1 GTQLECATL
10 QVPLDYANPRGG
22 TLGVAVAR
30 LPATDP
36 KRRVG
41 SLVVNPGGPGA
52 SGVDFVRDSR
62 SQFPQEVRDRFDIVG
77 FDPRGVGRS
86 EQLRCLDD
94 RQLDALVSASGRDAM
109 VDQSRRLAEAC
120 QAAAPRLLPHLGTV
134 DVARDLDR
142 LRQAL
147 GDGRLTYLGF
157 SYGTFIGALYAGL
170 FPNRVRAL
178 VLDGAIDPAQGPD
191 QDVSSYPQGFD
202 AALGGFLTWCVER
215 GGCPLGGT
223 VAEAQAAISSVLD
236 RASSAP
242 WRAPDGRTLTRT
254 LTESAIQLALLVGER
269 GWPAL
274 RQALAEVQKGN
285 GARLLAMADAINGR
299 GPQGRYDHSVES
311 NLAIH
316 CLDNSW
322 PRGVGTFDAQAQVLA
337 ASHSVFGPDWAYD
350 EAACGFWPAAPTFK
364 PHAIH
369 APGAE
374 TLVVGTTGDPA
385 TPYREAQA
393 LAGELGSAHLLT
405 YRGEGHTAYLRG
417 SSCVDTAVDTF
428 LLDRRPPASG
438 ATC

>member
-1 GTQLECATL
+1 MWRTLALSAAVGVLLVTACAPPGTDLGRLGSAARDRIPRVSASPSPAPLRWSSCGTQLECATL

-157 SYGTFIGALYAGL
+157 SYGT
-170 FPNRVRAL
+170 
-178 VLDGAIDPAQGPD
+178 
-191 QDVSSYPQGFD
+191 
-202 AALGGFLTWCVER
+202 
-215 GGCPLGGT
+215 
-223 VAEAQAAISSVLD
+223 
-236 RASSAP
+236 
-242 WRAPDGRTLTRT
+242 
-254 LTESAIQLALLVGER
+254 
-269 GWPAL
+269 
-274 RQALAEVQKGN
+274 
-285 GARLLAMADAINGR
+285 
-299 GPQGRYDHSVES
+299 
-311 NLAIH
+311 
-316 CLDNSW
+316 
-322 PRGVGTFDAQAQVLA
+322 
-337 ASHSVFGPDWAYD
+337 
-350 EAACGFWPAAPTFK
+350 
-364 PHAIH
+364 
-369 APGAE
+369 
-374 TLVVGTTGDPA
+374 
-385 TPYREAQA
+385 
-393 LAGELGSAHLLT
+393 
-405 YRGEGHTAYLRG
+405 
-417 SSCVDTAVDTF
+417 
-428 LLDRRPPASG
+428 
-438 ATC
+438 